1 MNITEKTIKIK
12 VLSFLRKYGIT
23 EKSKILVGYSGGPD
37 SSALLWILN
46 DIQKLLGF
54 SLHAIYIDHGIRS
67 EKEMSGEYSQ
77 IKKIVAEFN
86 LPLHTRH
93 IVQGEIASES
103 VVSGRSI
110 EDLAREYR
118 YRLIEEIKKEIGA
131 SHVAMGHNLDDQFET
146 LIMRFFQGSGIHGFM
161 GIPEKRE
168 YFIRPLIMLEKR
180 EIMEYITSNNIPY
193 VVDRTNLD
201 TVYLRNKVRLKL
213 IPVIAEIFP
222 GYRKSLSTF
231 SEKMD
236 SIRSVLTSNNPPLD
250 VELTNEGDTWFYS
263 EDFFA
268 KPDYQQVETLY
279 KSWNMWEKRPFN
291 RLPYRFISAALDYK
305 PVGGSNI
312 LIQGY
317 SCQLLHQKEKIIWKR
332 VVVVSSKKSYLRVV
346 VEGNLEIFPGFT
358 LCVEEMNKFP
368 EDTVWFNRENLK
380 DPVII
385 RSKMSGDSIHLAEG
399 FKPIKKLF
407 SDWGVL
413 PEDRWKVPV
422 VEDRSGIIAVLGKP
436 FGFNN
441 RIAVTYKNSSSDN
454 GKLVISARYMEK
466 HK

>member
-1 MNITEKTIKIK
+1 MNITGKTIKIK
-12 VLSFLRKYGIT
+12 VFNFLRKYGISD
-23 EKSKILVGYSGGPD
+23 KSKILIGYSGGPD

-46 DIQKLLGF
+46 DIQKSLGF
-54 SLHAIYIDHGIRS
+54 SLHAVYINHGIRS
-67 EKEMSGEYSQ
+67 EKEMSCEYIQ
-77 IKKIVAEFN
+77 IKKTVSELN
-86 LPLHTRH
+86 LPLHIRD
-93 IVQGEIASES
+93 IAQGEIASES
-103 VVSGRSI
+103 KVTGRSI
-110 EDLAREYR
+110 EDIAREYR
-118 YRLIEEIKKEIGA
+118 YRLIEEIKKGIDA
-131 SHVAMGHNLDDQFET
+131 SHIAMGHTLDDQFET
-146 LIMRFFQGSGIHGFM
+146 LIMRFFQGSGIHGLA

-168 YFIRPLIMLEKR
+168 YFIRPLMMLEKR
-180 EIMEYITSNNIPY
+180 EIMEYINSNSIPY
-193 VVDRTNLD
+193 VVDKTNLD

-213 IPVIAEIFP
+213 IPVISEIFP

-263 EDFFA
+263 ALFFA

-279 KSWNMWEKRPFN
+279 KSWNMWENRPFD
-291 RLPYRFISAALDYK
+291 RLPYRFISAALDYN

-312 LIQGY
+312 LIQGHT
-317 SCQLLHQKEKIIWKR
+317 CQLLHHKEKIIWKR

-346 VEGNLEIFPGFT
+346 VEGDQEIFPGFT
-358 LCVEEMNKFP
+358 IRVEEMNKFP
-368 EDTVWFNRENLK
+368 EDTVWFSRENLK

-385 RSKMSGDSIHLAEG
+385 RSGMSGDSIHLVEG
-399 FKPIKKLF
+399 LKTIKKLF
-407 SDWGVL
+407 SDWSVL
-413 PEDRWKVPV
+413 PEDRWKVPIL
-422 VEDRSGIIAVLGKP
+422 EDRSGIIAVLGRP

-454 GKLVISARYMEK
+454 KKLVISASYMEK